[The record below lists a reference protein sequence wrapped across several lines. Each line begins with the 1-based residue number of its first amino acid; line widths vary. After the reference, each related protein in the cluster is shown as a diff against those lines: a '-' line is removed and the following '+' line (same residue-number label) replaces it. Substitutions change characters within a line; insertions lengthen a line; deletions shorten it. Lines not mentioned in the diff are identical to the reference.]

1 MSPRF
6 EAWSTLLAFMRKELR
21 HLVRDRQTFVILL
34 CLPLAQLLLF
44 GYAVR
49 TDVNEIRIAIA
60 ASAADPAATSLRAQ
74 FANSDRFILLP
85 SIPNAAAAERLFRS
99 QQTDV
104 VVVLGPRTDSRTVGV
119 TPPSLL
125 IITDASDPNTS
136 TTMANYAQ
144 AVVRDWQALRSDVS
158 GRVAIDVRARMRYNP
173 TLRSVNLFV
182 PGLIALILT
191 LVTSLMTALSLSREK
206 ERGTME
212 LLLVSPLRPWQIIV
226 GKVIPYL
233 GLALVNVVSVLL
245 AARFVFLVPFAGS
258 YWLLMGASVLFALV
272 SLALG
277 VLIAALTSSQLAATL
292 AALGGTL
299 LPSTMLSGLIFPI
312 ASMPEPLQWVTTIV
326 PARWF
331 VEIIRG
337 VMLQGTG
344 VDVVWRD
351 LLILSVMLVV
361 LLVAAIRRTSVR
373 LA

>member
-21 HLVRDRQTFVILL
+21 HLVRDRQMFVILL

>member
-1 MSPRF
+1 MSHRF

-21 HLVRDRQTFVILL
+21 HLVRDRQTFAILL

-60 ASAADPAATSLRAQ
+60 APAADPAATSLRAQ

-85 SIPNAAAAERLFRS
+85 SISNAAAAEQLFRS

-233 GLALVNVVSVLL
+233 GLAMVNVVSVLL

-258 YWLLMGASVLFALV
+258 YLLLLGASVLFALV

-351 LLILSVMLVV
+351 LLILSGMLVV